1 MMNRKSVKAPR
12 FDVEPVLPRLIAVVL
27 ALAGPVFGGFL
38 FGDLF
43 GSRAFAQVPATSRV
57 AVPTPASATRANP
70 ETLYQKSIAAGYKA
84 LALCSGQ
91 FNAGRSAD
99 AIGQDELSRIY
110 TELRAPI
117 ADLGSSTD
125 DVGKAVSVPFG
136 DNIAPRIAAWR
147 PVLGCTLLPVG
158 ATTAVINTLPRTILR
173 APDLD
178 AQPWPLGDQN
188 ALAGP
193 SRLSSARIN
202 VPVGSAFD
210 RLSYGLGT
218 ETTAVIVV
226 RNGKIVA
233 ERYRLGFNMH
243 MSQRT
248 WSVAKSLTAA
258 IMGIAADRGIVDLAA
273 PATIPEWRRPGD
285 PRASITFDQLL
296 RMASGLWSGPA
307 GNRTDAVYFGGSAV
321 AETATSQ
328 PLVMKP
334 GSHWE
339 YANND
344 ILLAMRALRSAIGDD
359 SRFLAFP
366 YETLFW
372 RVGMTRTFAET
383 DWAGDFVLSSQVWS
397 TARDLARFGL
407 LLLNRGR
414 VMNEQVLSAVSVNA
428 MLTPAGPQPDGKN
441 RPGYGRGI
449 WLFGPDQGLPAGT
462 FAAQGNR
469 GQYVVVVPA
478 QNVVIVRRG
487 YDAVGDG
494 QSFDIARF
502 SADILAAL
510 K

>member
-1 MMNRKSVKAPR
+1 M
-12 FDVEPVLPRLIAVVL
+12 
-27 ALAGPVFGGFL
+27 
-38 FGDLF
+38 
-43 GSRAFAQVPATSRV
+43 
-57 AVPTPASATRANP
+57 
-70 ETLYQKSIAAGYKA
+70 SIAAGYKA

-91 FNAGRSAD
+91 FNAGRSPD
-99 AIGQDELSRIY
+99 AIAQDELSRIY
-110 TELRAPI
+110 PELRAPI
-117 ADLGSSTD
+117 AELGSAMD
-125 DVGKAVSVPFG
+125 DVGRSVSVPFG

-147 PVLGCTLLPVG
+147 PTLGCTLLPVG
-158 ATTAVINTLPRTILR
+158 APASSIATLPRTALR
-173 APDLD
+173 APNLD
-178 AQPWPLGDQN
+178 ARPWPLGDQN

-202 VPVGSAFD
+202 VPVTSAFD
-210 RLSYGLGT
+210 RVSYGLGT
-218 ETTAVIVV
+218 ETTAIIVI

-233 ERYRLGFNMH
+233 ERYRLGFHMH

-258 IMGIAADRGIVDLAA
+258 IMGVAADRGIVELAG

-285 PRASITFDQLL
+285 PRAPITFDQLL
-296 RMASGLWSGPA
+296 RMASGLWSGAA

-321 AETATSQ
+321 AETAPSQ
-328 PLVMKP
+328 PLVTKP

-339 YANND
+339 YSNND
-344 ILLAMRALRSAIGDD
+344 ILLAMRGLRSAISDD
-359 SRFLAFP
+359 ARFLAFP
-366 YETLFW
+366 YENLFW
-372 RVGMTRTFAET
+372 RAGMTRTFAET
-383 DWAGDFVLSSQVWS
+383 DWGGDFVLSSQVWS

-414 VMNEQVLSAVSVNA
+414 VMDDQVLSPAGINA
-428 MLTPAGPQPDGKN
+428 MLTPAGPQPMGRN

-449 WLFGPDQGLPAGT
+449 WLFGPEQGLPTGT

-494 QSFDIARF
+494 QSFDITRF
-502 SADILAAL
+502 TADALAAL